1 MSKPIMPAPLHLIIP
16 AATPLETGHLPA
28 HLAALLRLLK
38 PTQRID
44 CDDDCPAMPCELA
57 LARLNQLPDTPGFT
71 PWAAFE
77 SGTMGEPCAWVNLSH
92 WQIGMG
98 AVTMTAPEALSLDEA
113 TTQQFMVAMAPYFAE
128 DGITLAY
135 WQPGVLLAKGETF
148 RSLRCVSIERVVGQ
162 NIRDWQALGGTPEES
177 KLRRLQNEMQMLLYT
192 LPAND
197 EREAKGL
204 PPINSFWVTGA
215 GVLDAAK
222 PSAAGVQVETRLRL
236 AGADPVARAKAWAE
250 VDANACHRLAD
261 QVRSG
266 MPASLTLCGDRAA
279 QTFELVKQS
288 FAQKIMNKFSHS
300 SISGII
306 SSL

>member
-1 MSKPIMPAPLHLIIP
+1 
-16 AATPLETGHLPA
+16 
-28 HLAALLRLLK
+28 
-38 PTQRID
+38 
-44 CDDDCPAMPCELA
+44 
-57 LARLNQLPDTPGFT
+57 
-71 PWAAFE
+71 
-77 SGTMGEPCAWVNLSH
+77 
-92 WQIGMG
+92 
-98 AVTMTAPEALSLDEA
+98 
-113 TTQQFMVAMAPYFAE
+113 
-128 DGITLAY
+128 
-135 WQPGVLLAKGETF
+135 
-148 RSLRCVSIERVVGQ
+148 
-162 NIRDWQALGGTPEES
+162 
-177 KLRRLQNEMQMLLYT
+177 MQMLLYT

-222 PSAAGVQVETRLRL
+222 LSAAGVQVETRLRL

>member
-1 MSKPIMPAPLHLIIP
+1 MSKPVMPAPLHLIIP
-16 AATPLETGHLPA
+16 AATPLETGQLPA
-28 HLAALLRLLK
+28 HLAALLRLLR
-38 PTQRID
+38 PTQRIN
-44 CDDDCPAMPCELA
+44 CDDNCPAMPHELA
-57 LARLNQLPDTPGFT
+57 LARLNQLPNVPGFT

-77 SGTMGEPCAWVNLSH
+77 SVSVGEPCAWLHLCH

-98 AVTMTAPEALSLDEA
+98 AVTMTAPEVLSLDEA
-113 TTQQFMVAMAPYFAE
+113 STRQFMAAMAPYFAE
-128 DGITLAY
+128 DSITLAY
-135 WQPGVLLAKGETF
+135 WQPGVLLVKGETF
-148 RSLRCVSIERVVGQ
+148 RKLRCVSMDRVVGQ